1 MHKLVSTTLLLGTGS
16 VIHAMRVIVLS
27 LLLDNRDFG
36 AVSTILLIA
45 TLFAEFGSLG
55 FSQLI
60 YNQRLF
66 TPGVL
71 NRAAVN
77 VSRYLFAGLLIIVIM
92 AAVTGAIIAVFTSF
106 YVITIF
112 LTLICAASN
121 TMLLAACRASTSGF
135 THPIGFFV
143 KSLIVL
149 VDIAILGAGDLHI
162 DTIALW
168 GEVLAAPVLIA
179 YAVRCGI
186 VRPSR
191 VMRRKIKA
199 LLMTNRLIAV
209 WAVMSS
215 VSSLVFLNQERI
227 AGALFL
233 SLEDMGA
240 MSKIL
245 LIKIIAAQG
254 AFILGAPFHRHII
267 GSSQAARINL
277 FTEIRRYEPYA
288 YGVLAL
294 LCALAVMPIQTV
306 YRLAYTI
313 DVSTAVAIS
322 AVVLAIIF
330 AFNPFSILLQASG
343 QFRKVSAINAITVAL
358 FLSFALF
365 NHDNVAIVIASA
377 TASTIWFVLIRRG
390 AAKLL

>member
-27 LLLDNRDFG
+27 LLLGNRDFG

-45 TLFAEFGSLG
+45 SLFAEFGSLG

-66 TPGVL
+66 TPRLL

-77 VSRYLFAGLLIIVIM
+77 VSRYLFAGLLIIVMM
-92 AAVTGAIIAVFTSF
+92 AAVTSAIIAVFTSF
-106 YVITIF
+106 YVVTIF
-112 LTLICAASN
+112 LTLFCAASN
-121 TMLLAACRASTSGF
+121 TMLLAACRASNNGF
-135 THPIGFFV
+135 THPIGFFL

-149 VDIAILGAGDLHI
+149 VDIAILGAGNLQI
-162 DTIALW
+162 ETIALW
-168 GEVLAAPVLIA
+168 GEIFATPVLLA

-199 LLMTNRLIAV
+199 LLMANRLIAV

-254 AFILGAPFHRHII
+254 AFILGAPFHRHIV
-267 GSSQAARINL
+267 GLDQPARVDL
-277 FTEIRRYEPYA
+277 FTQLRRYERYL
-288 YGVLAL
+288 YGALAL
-294 LCALAVMPIQTV
+294 LCALAIIPIKTV
-306 YRLAYTI
+306 YRLAYAI

-330 AFNPFSILLQASG
+330 AFNPFAILLQASG

-358 FLSFALF
+358 FLSFAVF
-365 NHDNVAIVIASA
+365 NHDNVAIIIASA
-377 TASTIWFVLIRRG
+377 AASTIWFVLIRRD
-390 AAKLL
+390 AATLL